1 MIQSFTSSEVSK
13 RTGLSARQLQ
23 WWDEQGIVVPA
34 REGHRRL
41 YSAKDLA
48 ELAILCDLRRRGFS
62 LQRIRKM
69 IALLRHEF
77 GHRLADLLSRGRG
90 LHLLTDGESIF
101 LRDSE
106 RGVIDLLR
114 NTQQP
119 LLAICIGPI
128 LQRVLA
134 NAPAAHAPAA
144 GSGKAALPDQAP
156 AAHAPAAGSGSA
168 ALPDQASAAHA
179 PAAGSGSAALPDQ
192 ASAAGAAS
200 VAAYPSA
207 PSRKRS
213 SRSPAV
219 VQAPKKASQ
228 PVRVASAARA
238 SARP

>member
-1 MIQSFTSSEVSK
+1 MKQSFTSSQVSK
-13 RTGLSARQLQ
+13 RTGLTARQLQ

-34 REGHRRL
+34 RQGHRRL

-69 IALLRHEF
+69 IALLRQEF
-77 GHRLADLLSRGRG
+77 GHRLADLLSRGRS

-119 LLAICIGPI
+119 LLAICIGPV

-134 NAPAAHAPAA
+134 QAPAAQAPAA
-144 GSGKAALPDQAP
+144 GSGKAALP
-156 AAHAPAAGSGSA
+156 HASATGSGKVALPDRASATGSGKA
-168 ALPDQASAAHA
+168 ALPDT
-179 PAAGSGSAALPDQ
+179 PAARSVRSVPAAQ
-192 ASAAGAAS
+192 AL
-200 VAAYPSA
+200 
-207 PSRKRS
+207 KI
-213 SRSPAV
+213 
-219 VQAPKKASQ
+219 ASQ
-228 PVRVASAARA
+228 PVRSARAARA
-238 SARP
+238 SSRP